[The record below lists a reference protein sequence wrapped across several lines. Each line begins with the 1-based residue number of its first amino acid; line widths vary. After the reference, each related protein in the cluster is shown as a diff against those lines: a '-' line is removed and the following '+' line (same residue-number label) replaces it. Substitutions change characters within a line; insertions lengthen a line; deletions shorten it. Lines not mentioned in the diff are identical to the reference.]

1 MPHSKFSRTCL
12 AWFFSLWLAAAPASA
27 LMPQVALAAPGTEPA
42 PVIQVPAEST
52 TIGEWIDVTLE
63 NGPAGHQGYFTA
75 DAPLVY
81 AAPDGTPQAYPYR
94 VMIDA
99 HGRAAVRIS
108 AASAGYRLLT
118 FEDTTGGSALPATHL
133 VQFTNRMLPGIRP
146 EIAASQ
152 GEQNRA
158 DMPFA
163 FIYAWRYPPGGY
175 LKGVPT
181 LNRITVNYNLQGK
194 AGDVL
199 LLANNKVIGSITAL
213 GAGHHDFMVDMG
225 SDTFNIINELRAA
238 VEVDGRRSELSKEFF
253 FTQLPGA
260 NLINGLKNVKP
271 FAVQGEGNDTRF
283 VAEVEFPENGM
294 LYSAP
299 SFISTDAVKQTLHA
313 TQLKGS
319 LIIPV
324 LCNQSGRIVGLAGEA
339 SYSSTTKVWVVPL
352 AGSIAARGSLDGKQ
366 RDCNILAIQLDGT
379 IETNAQL
386 SGGKQWEM
394 RDFYQDVLGPYFPT
408 LADALGLTSYGK
420 IGFQALLTANALA
433 NASLV
438 AYPPYFTAKVGL
450 EANLDLKGKLDEWV
464 PLVWWLTM
472 DLSKTGGRLIYNSDV
487 RSSEFQKL
495 YAYASYGYH
504 TDVWF
509 GWVWGGKIY
518 SASLDG
524 ACAYDPQNKTP
535 TKCEA
540 STGAGSDV
548 AAAPP
553 ANAVRYGGTSPVQA
567 AGAWSWASGAP
578 QAIMNDIYPLTQPS
592 LAVNPGTGDALLL
605 WDHDDLARPW
615 GQSAEILSRH
625 WDGAN
630 WSDTAALTAD
640 AGLDMHPQV
649 AWAADGKAVAVWE
662 HVTGAL
668 PETGAAASDTLG
680 FEIATAVYD
689 AAGDN
694 WSTPT
699 LLTGN
704 AAFDGGVRL
713 ARNAAGQLMAAWVES
728 EAGVEPTGGP
738 ARIMAAFYDGGW
750 DAPVVAVPTID
761 AQVELAAGYGSGRAA
776 VAFTQIMTPAG
787 GTEPV
792 SQVLFSEWDGSAWSQ
807 PVPVASAAEDQHDP
821 NVVYNAQNQALV
833 AYGNYSLHLRNMATG
848 AAADLELDPTVMDP
862 GRLMVAQDGDG
873 NLLAVFRNQFAGDF
887 DLYTAR
893 FDVRTGRWSPP
904 RRLIADDSESRSV
917 AVAADGSG
925 VLRTAFVATAYTEEP
940 STLTF
945 LDGSTMPTTQAVAR
959 GSGLNVLGY
968 TYRRELTVP
977 ENGLAVS
984 DLHPQPGATVILS
997 GTVQNAGDLPESAV
1011 SLRFY
1016 DGDPNAGGVLLADVP
1031 VPEILAAGESV
1042 TVTTPYWV
1050 PVGSPIRTFFVTTRR
1065 SVNAATQ
1072 GAQNIQDPQASV
1084 RAFGPDWM
1092 LASAVVLPDQAG
1104 VALLRGTVQNMGT
1117 QASPL
1122 SALRIFEDDINNPPL
1137 VEMPLPVL
1145 QPGETYTVTEPWHVA
1160 VASPRSL
1167 QLIVQVG
1174 NPADELDAA
1183 DSMAARQLPIGPDL
1197 VLTPFNIDPGD
1208 LGAGQVPVTVTVFNL
1223 GPVTAGEVEVQL
1235 HKEWRRGSGDLLG
1248 QAAVGPI
1255 APGEAATAV
1264 LTVKGPLTCGVF
1276 ASVIAA
1282 GDVSAANNYASI
1294 TGPGACSDHI
1304 YLPKVAR

>member
-1 MPHSKFSRTCL
+1 MPYSKFSRACL
-12 AWFFSLWLAAAPASA
+12 AWFFGLWLAVAPAAA
-27 LMPQVALAAPGTEPA
+27 LAPQVALAAPGTEAA
-42 PVIQVPAEST
+42 PVIQVSTESAA
-52 TIGEWIDVTLE
+52 IGEWIDVTLE

-75 DAPLVY
+75 DAPLTY
-81 AAPDGTPQAYPYR
+81 AAPDGTPQAYPYQ
-94 VMIDA
+94 VVIDPG
-99 HGRAAVRIS
+99 GRAAVRVS

-118 FEDTTGGSALPATHL
+118 FEDTTGGSALPVMHL

-146 EIAASQ
+146 DILTSQ
-152 GEQNRA
+152 GEQDGA
-158 DMPFA
+158 DKPFA

-181 LNRITVNYNLQGK
+181 LNRITVNYNLQGQ

-199 LLANNKVIGSITAL
+199 LLANNKVIDSVAAN
-213 GAGHHDFMVDMG
+213 GAGSHVFTVDMG
-225 SDTFNIINELRAA
+225 SDNFSIVNELRAA
-238 VEVDGRRSELSKEFF
+238 VEVKRQRSELSKEFF

-283 VAEVEFPENGM
+283 VAEVEFPGSGM
-294 LYSAP
+294 LYSSP
-299 SFISTDAVKQTLHA
+299 GFISTDAVKQTLHIA
-313 TQLKGS
+313 QLKGS
-319 LIIPV
+319 LILPV
-324 LCNQSGRIVGLAGEA
+324 LCNQSGRFVELTGET
-339 SYSSTTKVWVVPL
+339 SYASTTKVWVVPL
-352 AGSIAARGSLDGKQ
+352 EGSISARGRLAGLQ
-366 RDCNILAIQLDGT
+366 RDCNVLALQLDGT
-379 IETNAQL
+379 IDTKAQL

-408 LADALGLTSYGK
+408 LANALGLTSYGK
-420 IGFQALLTANALA
+420 IGFQALLAASALA

-450 EANLDLKGKLDEWV
+450 EADLDLKGKLDEWV
-464 PLVWWLTM
+464 PLIWWLTM

-504 TDVWF
+504 TDIWF

-540 STGAGSDV
+540 SAGAGSDV
-548 AAAPP
+548 AVAPP

-567 AGAWSWASGAP
+567 AGAWSWASGTP

-592 LAVNPGTGDALLL
+592 LAVNPDTGDALLL

-630 WSDTAALTAD
+630 WSEATAITAD

-649 AWAADGKAVAVWE
+649 AWTAGGKAVAVWE

-668 PETGAAASDTLG
+668 PDTGAAAADTLG

-689 AAGDN
+689 AAGDS

-699 LLTGN
+699 LLTSN

-728 EAGVEPTGGP
+728 DAGVEPTGGP
-738 ARIMAAFYDGGW
+738 AQIMTAFYDGGW
-750 DAPVVAVPTID
+750 DAPVVAVPQID
-761 AQVELAAGYGSGRAA
+761 AQVALAVGCGSGRAA

-787 GTEPV
+787 GTEPM
-792 SQVLFSEWDGSAWSQ
+792 SQILFSEWDGSAWSQ
-807 PVPVASAAEDQHDP
+807 PVPVAPAAEEQHDP

-833 AYGNYSLHLRNMATG
+833 AYVNSYLHLRNMATG
-848 AAADLELDPTVMDP
+848 AAADLELDPAVMDL

-925 VLRTAFVATAYTEEP
+925 ALRAAYVATAYTEEP

-959 GSGLNVLGY
+959 GTGLNVLGY
-968 TYRRELTVP
+968 TYRRELTLP
-977 ENGLAVS
+977 EGGLVVS

-997 GTVQNAGDLPESAV
+997 GTVQNTGDLPETAV

-1016 DGDPNAGGVLLADVP
+1016 DGDPNAGGVLIADVP
-1031 VPEILAAGESV
+1031 LPELLSAGESA
-1042 TVTTPYWV
+1042 TVATPYWV
-1050 PVGSPIRTFFVTTRR
+1050 PLGSPIRTFFVTAHR
-1065 SVNAATQ
+1065 ATTVAVQ
-1072 GAQNIQDPQASV
+1072 GAENIQDPQASAQ
-1084 RAFGPDWM
+1084 AFGPDWV
-1092 LASAVVLPDQAG
+1092 LTSAVVLPDQAG
-1104 VALLRGTVQNMGT
+1104 VALLRATIQNMGT

-1122 SALRIFEDDINNPPL
+1122 SALRIFRDDVNNPPL
-1137 VEMPLPVL
+1137 VEVPLPIL
-1145 QPGETYTVTEPWHVA
+1145 QPGETYTVTEPWHVG
-1160 VASPRSL
+1160 VASPQSM

-1174 NPADELDAA
+1174 NPAEELDTA
-1183 DSMAARQLPIGPDL
+1183 DSMAALQLPVGPDL
-1197 VLTPFNIDPGD
+1197 ALTPFNIDPGD
-1208 LGAGQVPVTVTVFNL
+1208 LGEHQVPITVTVYNL
-1223 GPVTAGEVEVQL
+1223 GPVTAGDVEVQL
-1235 HKEWRRGSGDLLG
+1235 HREWRRGSGDLIG

-1255 APGEAATAV
+1255 GPGEAATAV
-1264 LTVKGPLTCGVF
+1264 LTVEGPLTCGVY
-1276 ASVIAA
+1276 ASVIAG
-1282 GDVSAANNYASI
+1282 GDIASANNYASI
-1294 TGPGACSDHI
+1294 AGTGPCAERI
-1304 YLPKVAR
+1304 YLPKVSR